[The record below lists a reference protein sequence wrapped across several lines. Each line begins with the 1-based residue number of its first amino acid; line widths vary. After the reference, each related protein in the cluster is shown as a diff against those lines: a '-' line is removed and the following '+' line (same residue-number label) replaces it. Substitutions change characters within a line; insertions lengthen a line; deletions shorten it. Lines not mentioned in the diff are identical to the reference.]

1 MNETCKYCARL
12 ELGLKWWFCT
22 KDGHHIKEFDGKT
35 YIPDPNWKGCEENF
49 VRRDK
54 VQYLP
59 ELYDALNKQAYYR
72 CVDCLRHTAKTIN
85 DIPLNKDMI
94 EHGCPKNR
102 TDCGAFNVWP
112 LLKKVRNGK

>member
-1 MNETCKYCARL
+1 MMNRCKDCARL

-59 ELYDALNKQAYYR
+59 ELYDALEQAANEFCEGCLVKHGYLDEEHSYYDLISSG
-72 CVDCLRHTAKTIN
+72 CVLNAK
-85 DIPLNKDMI
+85 
-94 EHGCPKNR
+94 GCK
-102 TDCGAFNVWP
+102 AFPWLK
-112 LLKKVRNGK
+112 LLQKVRDGE

>member
-1 MNETCKYCARL
+1 MTNRCKDCARL

-35 YIPDPNWKGCEENF
+35 YIPDSNWKGCEENF

-59 ELYDALNKQAYYR
+59 ELYDALMDAAVQLYPDAFLANDKCRLCFKAQCKGR
-72 CVDCLRHTAKTIN
+72 EWSELLRKV
-85 DIPLNKDMI
+85 KD
-94 EHGCPKNR
+94 
-102 TDCGAFNVWP
+102 
-112 LLKKVRNGK
+112 GK